1 MINNLQVGDKVAIKR
16 NRPGGYVDT
25 LGMST
30 IKSIGARKI
39 ILENGQSFNTRT
51 LIEWGATPERGVG
64 CSYARRIEK
73 HVE

>member
-25 LGMST
+25 LGTSA
-30 IKSIGARKI
+30 IKSIGVRKI
-39 ILENGQSFNTRT
+39 ILENGQSFNART